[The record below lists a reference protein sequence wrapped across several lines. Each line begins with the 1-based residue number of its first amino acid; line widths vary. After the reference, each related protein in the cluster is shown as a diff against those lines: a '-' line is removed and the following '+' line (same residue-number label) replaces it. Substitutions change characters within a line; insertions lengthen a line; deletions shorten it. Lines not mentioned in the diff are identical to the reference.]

1 MSETS
6 AFTGEGFKPFPN
18 THSDNQ
24 RISELAD
31 PALWTDVM
39 IENKLAEYYQF
50 MDRTDIMP
58 RARRLGTRILAHLNF
73 ELDHRY
79 DEEMHMQRL
88 EDEVCHE

>member
-1 MSETS
+1 METS
-6 AFTGEGFKPFPN
+6 SGFTGEGFKPFPN

-31 PALWTDVM
+31 PAAWTDEM

-50 MDRTDIMP
+50 LDRTDIMP
-58 RARRLGTRILAHLNF
+58 RARKLGGRIISHLNF
-73 ELDHRY
+73 EMDHRY
-79 DEEMHMQRL
+79 DEELGRMKL